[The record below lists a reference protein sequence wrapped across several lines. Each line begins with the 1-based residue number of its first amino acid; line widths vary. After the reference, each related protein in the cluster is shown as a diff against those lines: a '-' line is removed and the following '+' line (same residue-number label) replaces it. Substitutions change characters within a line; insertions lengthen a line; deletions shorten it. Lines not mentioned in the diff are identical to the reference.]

1 MKEVSDLTTQQP
13 KKGRKRTIMKK
24 LNYIAETTEEKYAV
38 MNIVRRFG
46 GTCEPSSCEGGYYL
60 NIRLPEENIADANDA
75 LSEMWDCKEY
85 AE

>member
-1 MKEVSDLTTQQP
+1 
-13 KKGRKRTIMKK
+13 MKK
-24 LNYIAETTEEKYAV
+24 MNYIAETAEEKYAV

-60 NIRLPEENIADANDA
+60 NIQLPEENIADANDA